1 VIEGHISAVRKLL
14 SVRATAAGI
23 AIDASVASALEVYYG
38 LLSHWNKRIN
48 LTALPLEMPTE
59 PAIDRL
65 LIEPLVAAQ
74 ELISMTETWV
84 DLGSGGGSPAIP
96 MKIARPQSSLTMVE
110 SKSRKAAFLR
120 EAVRELHLDAA
131 AVVEARF
138 DELDSRSELAETADL
153 VTVRGVRPDEV
164 VFRTASLLLKP
175 NGRLALFSSAGNV
188 AVEAPSPSA
197 FSRSQVVPLFQTTSL
212 RLYRHL

>member
-1 VIEGHISAVRKLL
+1 MIDSHLFAFRKLL
-14 SVRATAAGI
+14 SVRAAAAGI
-23 AIDASVASALEVYYG
+23 AIDASVVSALEVYYG

-65 LIEPLVAAQ
+65 FIEPIVAAQ
-74 ELISMTETWV
+74 ELISMAETWV

-96 MKIARPQSSLTMVE
+96 MKIARPHSSLTLVE
-110 SKSRKAAFLR
+110 SKSKKASFLR
-120 EAVRELHLDAA
+120 EAVRELHLASSV
-131 AVVEARF
+131 VVESRF
-138 DELDSRSELAETADL
+138 DELDSRSEMAESADL
-153 VTVRGVRPDEV
+153 VTVRGVRPDEA
-164 VFRTASLLLKP
+164 VFRTASVLLKP

-188 AVEAPSPSA
+188 AVEAPSG
-197 FSRSQVVPLFQTTSL
+197 FSRPQVVPLFQTTSL

>member
-1 VIEGHISAVRKLL
+1 MIEGHLSAVRKLL
-14 SVRATAAGI
+14 SIRAAAAGI
-23 AIDASVASALEVYYG
+23 AIDASVVSALEVYYG

-74 ELISMTETWV
+74 ELISMAETWV

-110 SKSRKAAFLR
+110 SKSKKAAFLR

-131 AVVEARF
+131 VVESRF
-138 DELDSRSELAETADL
+138 DELDSRAEMAGTADL
-153 VTVRGVRPDEV
+153 VTVRGVRPDEA

-188 AVEAPSPSA
+188 AVEAPSA